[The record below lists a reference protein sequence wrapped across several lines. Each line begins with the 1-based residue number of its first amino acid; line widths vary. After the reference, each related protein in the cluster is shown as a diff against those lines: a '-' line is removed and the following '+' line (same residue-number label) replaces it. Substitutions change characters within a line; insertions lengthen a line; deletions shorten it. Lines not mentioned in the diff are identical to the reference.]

1 MNSPIIY
8 QIKLESPIGQLTI
21 NATENGICML
31 EFDNQNRI
39 EKHQKEFLDKGFEI
53 IEDTNSHINNLS
65 SQLNEYFD
73 SKRTK
78 FDIPLNMIGTDFQ
91 LKVWGALLEIPFG
104 ITRTYKE
111 QSIIVGDLKAIR
123 AVATAN
129 GANKVSIIIPCHR
142 VIGSDGSL
150 TGYGGEL
157 WRKKYLLKLESSQ
170 GELF

>member
-1 MNSPIIY
+1 MKIY
-8 QIKLESPIGQLTI
+8 QTKIPSPIGELTI
-21 NATENGICML
+21 ATTDEGICML

-39 EKHQKEFLDKGFEI
+39 EKHHKEFTNKGYKLVDASHRHLDTLAI
-53 IEDTNSHINNLS
+53 
-65 SQLNEYFD
+65 QLEEYFN
-73 SKRTK
+73 SKRTD
-78 FDIPLNMIGTDFQ
+78 FDVALDIIGTDFQ
-91 LKVWGALLEIPFG
+91 SKIWNALLELPFG

-129 GANKVSIIIPCHR
+129 GANKISIVIPCHR

-157 WRKKYLLKLESSQ
+157 WRKQFLLKLESSQ